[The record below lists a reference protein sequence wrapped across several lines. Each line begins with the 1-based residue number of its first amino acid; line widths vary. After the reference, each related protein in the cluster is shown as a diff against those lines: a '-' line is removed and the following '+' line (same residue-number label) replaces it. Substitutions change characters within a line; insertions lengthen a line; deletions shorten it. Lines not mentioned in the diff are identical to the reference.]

1 MRKLIKQNIVVYYIN
16 LIINM
21 IKYITSILS
30 SKNANS
36 QIYRWLVGIALIY
49 ATVAISNKSNANFI
63 KNEGFHQTKPYVYK
77 KDDDI
82 YDEFY
87 AHIYDELTNTS
98 VRSEWELV
106 QMVRLTSP
114 DTNHSVFLDIGSGTG
129 YTVNELTKTGYKAY
143 GVDKSPKMIEYAEK
157 KYPNIQFVTANVED
171 SMTFER
177 ASFTHILCT
186 KMTIYQFKDKH
197 LFFSNCFR
205 WMIPNGYL
213 ILHLVDRNYFNIIK
227 PNANRDIKFVPLI
240 LDEPDRCTK
249 VLSHYDDFKYK
260 ACYSFPENL
269 EEMNVVSLTET
280 FVDKETNYV
289 RNQEH
294 TMYMED
300 MKEIIKIAKQVG
312 FIFHA
317 KVDMENVIND
327 ENQYLYVLERPQ

>member
-1 MRKLIKQNIVVYYIN
+1 MIN
-16 LIINM
+16 YL
-21 IKYITSILS
+21 TSILS
-30 SKNANS
+30 SRNSNS
-36 QIYRWLVGIALIY
+36 QTYRWLVGIALIY
-49 ATVAISNKSNANFI
+49 ATVAISNKSNAKFI

-87 AHIYDELTNTS
+87 ADIYDELMNTS
-98 VRSEWELV
+98 ARSEWELV
-106 QMVRLTSP
+106 QMIRITSP
-114 DTNHSVFLDIGSGTG
+114 DTNNSVFLDIGSGTG
-129 YTVNELTKTGYKAY
+129 YTVNTLTQNGYSAY
-143 GVDKSPKMIEYAEK
+143 GVDNSQKMIEYAEK
-157 KYPNIQFVTANVED
+157 KYPNIQLVNANVKD
-171 SMTFER
+171 SMAFER

-197 LFFSNCFR
+197 SFFSNCFR

-213 ILHLVDRNYFNIIK
+213 ILHLVDRKYFNIIQ
-227 PNANRDIKFVPLI
+227 PNANRDVKFVPLI
-240 LDEPDRCTK
+240 PKEDERCTK
-249 VLSHYDDFKYK
+249 VVSHYDDFKYK

-280 FVDKETNYV
+280 FTDKETNYV

-300 MKEIIKIAKQVG
+300 MKEIVNIAKQVG

-317 KVDMENVIND
+317 KVDMEHVIGD
-327 ENQYLYVLERPQ
+327 ENQYLYILERPH